1 MQRRGAKSI
10 VYDFVLSRGVV
21 FSRAATTL
29 RSIETKP
36 FDWKICPLWTD
47 NIFRSCR
54 RGSVSFTS
62 RTSGWPFSGAQSRR
76 AGRFIFLFLDPG
88 VCAQEALLSEDLE
101 NFRRF
106 FCLWPGVCAHEI
118 DYRSITGLGDV
129 YFDVYFVGWCLCPEY
144 SKNRHL

>member
-88 VCAQEALLSEDLE
+88 VCAQEALLREDLE
-101 NFRRF
+101 NFRLF
-106 FCLWPGVCAHEI
+106 FASGLVFVPTK
-118 DYRSITGLGDV
+118 SITGRLRVWGT
-129 YFDVYFVGWCLCPEY
+129 FISTFI
-144 SKNRHL
+144 S